1 MEISSRLGEQRK
13 ISVRKTMEILVRKTM
28 KISVR
33 RGHEI
38 AYISRVRNCREQI
51 IYEVILKINYISQIF
66 LGLKRTVYRLEVM
79 TRHF

>member
-1 MEISSRLGEQRK
+1 MEIPYRLGEQRK
-13 ISVRKTMEILVRKTM
+13 ISVGNTMEILVCKTM

-38 AYISRVRNCREQI
+38 AYISRVRNCREQT
-51 IYEVILKINYISQIF
+51 IYEVILQMNYISQIF
-66 LGLKRTVYRLEVM
+66 LGLKRTVCRLEVM